1 MRYLPL
7 TDAEQKKILDL
18 CGVKSFEDLKNA
30 IPEELRIK
38 GLLDLPP
45 ALTEPDLV
53 EHLESLANKNQGA
66 WMQSHLGQGV
76 YDHTWPT
83 AIDQIINRGEF
94 LTAYTP
100 YQPELSQGTLQAIFE
115 FQSMVCEVLGM
126 EVANASLYDGATSAL
141 EAALMAARTRPDNEQ
156 VIYVSE
162 GIHTSA
168 RKVIESCLAD
178 QGFELRTWK
187 ADPKTF
193 LCTAASWTGGKDER
207 PAAFI
212 LQSPNKW
219 GLVEDWAEVKTLAD
233 RQGARSVAYV
243 SHVLSMGAFEAPGH
257 AGVDIAV
264 AEGQTLGIPV
274 GFGGPHLGLFACRR
288 ADIRQMPGRLVGLTE
303 DARGQ
308 QAFCVTLSTR
318 EQHIRREKATSNI
331 CSNQNLMAM
340 RALMYLTLMGHAGL
354 QKVAKLSRSG
364 AHYVR
369 SALEKKFPASSD
381 REIRV
386 LGGELFNEVTL
397 LVGPHETLWLEDVM
411 SRTQEQGIL
420 AGVVVSV
427 PAESGYV
434 KGLTMA
440 FTERHKKQDLDR
452 LVEIL
457 GA

>member
-18 CGVKSFEDLKNA
+18 CGVKSFDDLKAA

-45 ALTEPDLV
+45 ALAEADLV
-53 EHLESLANKNQGA
+53 DHLESLANKNQGA

-76 YDHTWPT
+76 YDHSWP
-83 AIDQIINRGEF
+83 AVIDQIINRGEF

-115 FQSMVCEVLGM
+115 FQSMVAELLGM

-141 EAALMAARTRPDNEQ
+141 EAALMAARTRPENEQ
-156 VIYVSE
+156 VVYVSE
-162 GIHTSA
+162 GIYPSA

-178 QGFELRTWK
+178 QGFEVRTWK
-187 ADPKTF
+187 ADSKSF
-193 LCTAASWTGGKDER
+193 LSTASSWTGAKTER

-219 GLVEDWAEVKTLAD
+219 GLVEDWNEVKTLSD
-233 RQGARSVAYV
+233 QQGARSVAYV
-243 SHVLSMGAFEAPGH
+243 SHALSLSLFQSPGS
-257 AGVDIAV
+257 AGVDICV
-264 AEGQTLGIPV
+264 AEGQSLGIPV
-274 GFGGPHLGLFACRR
+274 GFGGPHLGLFACRK
-288 ADIRQMPGRLVGLTE
+288 ADVRQMPGRVVGLTE

-340 RALMYLTLMGHAGL
+340 RALMYMTLMGPTGL
-354 QKVAKLSRSG
+354 DRVAKDSR
-364 AHYVR
+364 AKAFYVR
-369 SALEKKFPASSD
+369 NALTKRLANSK
-381 REIRV
+381 RELAV
-386 LGGELFNEVTL
+386 LGGDLFNEVTV
-397 LVGPHETLWLEDVM
+397 LVGPQEALWLEDIL

-420 AGVVVSV
+420 AGAVVSV
-427 PAESGYV
+427 PANSGFV

-440 FTERHKKQDLDR
+440 FTERHKKAELDR

>member
-7 TDAEQKKILDL
+7 TDAEQKKILDA
-18 CGVKSFEDLKNA
+18 CGVTNFDGLKKA

-45 ALTEPDLV
+45 ALAESDLV
-53 EHLESLANKNQGA
+53 DHLESLANKNQGA
-66 WMQSHLGQGV
+66 WMQSHLGQGS
-76 YDHTWPT
+76 YDHSWPT
-83 AIDQIINRGEF
+83 VIDQIINRGEF

-115 FQSMVCEVLGM
+115 FQSMVAELLGM

-141 EAALMAARTRPDNEQ
+141 EAALMAARTRPENSQ
-156 VIYVSE
+156 VVYVSE
-162 GIHTSA
+162 GIYPSS

-178 QGFELRTWK
+178 QGFEVRTWK

-193 LCTAASWTGGKDER
+193 LSTAATWNGPKEER

-219 GLVEDWAEVKTLAD
+219 GLVEDWNEVKVLAE

-243 SHVLSMGAFEAPGH
+243 SHALSLGLFQSPGD

-264 AEGQTLGIPV
+264 AEGQAFGIPV
-274 GFGGPHLGLFACRR
+274 GFGGPHLGLFACRK
-288 ADIRQMPGRLVGLTE
+288 ADVRQMPGRLVGLTE
-303 DARGQ
+303 DARQQ

-340 RALMYLTLMGHAGL
+340 RALMYMTLMGPVGL
-354 QKVAKLSRSG
+354 HRVASDSRSK
-364 AHYVR
+364 AYYVR
-369 SALEKKFPASSD
+369 SALEQRLAGTQ
-381 REIRV
+381 REIAV
-386 LGGELFNEVTL
+386 LQGELFNEVSL
-397 LVGPHETLWLEDVM
+397 LVGPLETLWLEEIQG
-411 SRTQEQGIL
+411 RAQEQGIL
-420 AGVVVSV
+420 AGCVV
-427 PAESGYV
+427 PAPANSGYV
-434 KGLTMA
+434 KALTMA
-440 FTERHKKQDLDR
+440 FTERHKKTELDR

>member
-7 TDAEQKKILDL
+7 TEAEQKRILDL
-18 CGVKSFEDLKNA
+18 CGVKSFDDLKAA

-45 ALTEPDLV
+45 ALAESDLV
-53 EHLESLANKNQGA
+53 DHLESLANKNQGA

-76 YDHTWPT
+76 YDHSWP
-83 AIDQIINRGEF
+83 AVIDQIINRGEF

-115 FQSMVCEVLGM
+115 FQSMVAELLGM

-141 EAALMAARTRPDNEQ
+141 EAALMAARTRPENEQ
-156 VIYVSE
+156 VVYVSE
-162 GIHTSA
+162 GIYPSA

-178 QGFELRTWK
+178 QGFEVRTWK
-187 ADPKTF
+187 ADSKTF
-193 LCTAASWTGGKDER
+193 LSTSASWTGAKTER

-219 GLVEDWAEVKTLAD
+219 GLMEDWNEVKALSD
-233 RQGARSVAYV
+233 QQGARSIAYV
-243 SHVLSMGAFEAPGH
+243 GH
-257 AGVDIAV
+257 ALSLALFQSPGSVGVDICV
-264 AEGQTLGIPV
+264 AEGQSLGIPV
-274 GFGGPHLGLFACRR
+274 GFGGPHLGLFACRK
-288 ADIRQMPGRLVGLTE
+288 ADVRQMPGRVVGLTE

-308 QAFCVTLSTR
+308 QAFCATLATR
-318 EQHIRREKATSNI
+318 EQHIRRDKATSNI

-340 RALMYLTLMGHAGL
+340 RALMYMTLMGPTGL
-354 QKVAKLSRSG
+354 DRVAKDSR
-364 AHYVR
+364 AKAFYVR
-369 SALEKKFPASSD
+369 SALAKRLAGSK
-381 REIRV
+381 RELAV
-386 LGGELFNEVTL
+386 LGGDLFNEVTV
-397 LVGPHETLWLEDVM
+397 LVGPQESLWLEDVL
-411 SRTQEQGIL
+411 SRTQEQGVL
-420 AGVVVSV
+420 AGAVVSV
-427 PAESGYV
+427 PANSGFV

-440 FTERHKKQDLDR
+440 FTERHKKAELDR